1 MAIQLLEEIWVRYE
15 RGRTASIAKR
25 SFNDSGPSWTPSIGA
40 FPAMDAAA
48 HTILMQT
55 DQILVKPMKV
65 MALVEAISRGL
76 RLDLLQLGRWRR

>member
-1 MAIQLLEEIWVRYE
+1 
-15 RGRTASIAKR
+15 
-25 SFNDSGPSWTPSIGA
+25 
-40 FPAMDAAA
+40 MDAAA